1 MESISFLDRMGP
13 VGLDP
18 GPSLWAADRP
28 QQKKILEKV
37 IYPILTKLVYHT
49 FLRESK
55 FGIDNQAR
63 EVHKRSLT
71 KILMEALCNHTTCTI
86 YTIYPICIIYTIYTI
101 DTI

>member
-1 MESISFLDRMGP
+1 MESISFLDPMGP
-13 VGLDP
+13 MGLDP
-18 GPSLWAADRP
+18 GPSLWAAELS
-28 QQKKILEKV
+28 KSKSLEKV

-49 FLRESK
+49 YL
-55 FGIDNQAR
+55 IDNQAR